1 MTIILDNLTLP
12 EKGHVE
18 MDVKLSFDIVI
29 TAEEAKKKVRRWLM
43 DEISLQISTDLPSL
57 VVGRQ
62 PVWRATAYIGFPH
75 TGRFSDVGFVNVDAA
90 TGELLD
96 LEKTKQ
102 AILDYLE
109 KEVKHRVPPYKPHEP
124 TPDYT
129 PKNFPP
135 APAPKFITFE
145 DKSV

>member
-29 TAEEAKKKVRRWLM
+29 TAEEAKKKADHWLM
-43 DEISLQISTDLPSL
+43 DQVSTQIGADKPAL
-57 VVGRQ
+57 VVGERTI
-62 PVWRATAYIGFPH
+62 WRVVAYISFPH
-75 TGRFSDVGFVNVDAA
+75 TGRFSDIGYVNVDAT

-124 TPDYT
+124 VGVVR
-129 PKNFPP
+129 
-135 APAPKFITFE
+135 AR
-145 DKSV
+145 